1 MADRK
6 LEEVRTEFIKRVNKA
21 IISQLL
27 DDLLRERIMED
38 EELEEVN
45 TKYKRQDQAR
55 ILIDN
60 VRRKGPEASR
70 RFIVFLQTR
79 DTFLAE
85 QLDLQNFPAVV
96 QPIEGNISEKEV
108 QFLESKSGIRLC
120 PQNVFQ
126 QIQTTEGTEIYPISD
141 PRTRTRLALIICN
154 IKFDYLDFRNGAEV
168 DLEQMTLLLEDLGYK
183 VEIRTNLN
191 SQEITTCLKN
201 FAAREEHK
209 TSDGMFVVLMSHGQL
224 DSLYGVNSVGRH
236 SDIFSIKTIFST
248 FNNINCPALRGK
260 PKVVII
266 QACRGEQRGY
276 LMETEEDS
284 ATSAPAS
291 LQSDSYTKQLQTDA
305 VQKIH
310 VESDF
315 ICLYSTTPD
324 HLSWR
329 HPKSGSFFITQLID
343 TIKKH
348 AWNCNLEEVFRKV
361 LQHFAS
367 NPCQMP
373 SKDRTTLIKKF
384 YLFPGH

>member
-1 MADRK
+1 MADQR
-6 LEEVRTEFIKRVNKA
+6 LEDVRTEFIKRINKA

-45 TKYKRQDQAR
+45 TKDKRQDQAR
-55 ILIDN
+55 MLIDN

-79 DTFLAE
+79 DAFLAE

-96 QPIEGNISEKEV
+96 QPIEGNISKEEV
-108 QFLESKSGIRLC
+108 QFLESKNGVRLC

-126 QIQTTEGTEIYPISD
+126 QIQTTEGTEIYPIND

-154 IKFDYLDFRNGAEV
+154 IKFDHLKFRKGAEV

-183 VEIRTNLN
+183 VEIMTNLN

-201 FAAREEHK
+201 FAARGEHK
-209 TSDGMFVVLMSHGQL
+209 TSDGMFVVLMSHGHL
-224 DSLYGVNSVGRH
+224 DSLCGVNSKDKH
-236 SDIFSIKTIFST
+236 SDIFFIKTIFST

-260 PKVVII
+260 PKVVVL
-266 QACRGEQRGY
+266 QACRGEENGY
-276 LMETEEDS
+276 RMETEEDS

-291 LQSDSYTKQLQTDA
+291 LQSDSCTKQLQTDA

-329 HPKSGSFFITQLID
+329 DTKTGSLFITQLID

>member
-1 MADRK
+1 MADQR
-6 LEEVRTEFIKRVNKA
+6 LEEVRTEFIQRINKA

-38 EELEEVN
+38 EEVEEVN
-45 TKYKRQDQAR
+45 TKNKRQDQAR

-70 RFIVFLQTR
+70 RFIVFLQNR
-79 DTFLAE
+79 DAFLAG
-85 QLDLQNFPAVV
+85 QLDLQNFPA
-96 QPIEGNISEKEV
+96 GNISKEEV
-108 QFLESKSGIRLC
+108 QFLESKNGVRLC

-126 QIQTTEGTEIYPISD
+126 QIQITEGTEIYPIND

-154 IKFDYLDFRNGAEV
+154 IKFDYLKFRKGAEV

-183 VEIRTNLN
+183 VEIMTNLN

-209 TSDGMFVVLMSHGQL
+209 TSDGMFVVLMSHGHL
-224 DSLYGVNSVGRH
+224 DSLYGVNSKDKH

-248 FNNINCPALRGK
+248 FNNINCPSLRGK
-260 PKVVII
+260 PKVVIL
-266 QACRGEQRGY
+266 QACRGEEHGY
-276 LMETEEDS
+276 RMETEEDS

-291 LQSDSYTKQLQTDA
+291 LQSDSCTKQLQTDA

-329 HPKSGSFFITQLID
+329 DTKTGSLFITQLID

>member
-1 MADRK
+1 MADQR
-6 LEEVRTEFIKRVNKA
+6 LEEVRTEFIQRINKA

-38 EELEEVN
+38 EEVEEVN
-45 TKYKRQDQAR
+45 TKNKRQDQAR

-70 RFIVFLQTR
+70 RFIVFLQNR
-79 DTFLAE
+79 DAFLAG
-85 QLDLQNFPAVV
+85 QLDLQNFPA
-96 QPIEGNISEKEV
+96 GNISKEEV
-108 QFLESKSGIRLC
+108 QFLESKNGVRLC

-126 QIQTTEGTEIYPISD
+126 QIQITEGTEIYPIND

-154 IKFDYLDFRNGAEV
+154 IKFDYLKFRKGAEV

-183 VEIRTNLN
+183 VEIMTNLN

-209 TSDGMFVVLMSHGQL
+209 TSDGMFVVLMSHGHL
-224 DSLYGVNSVGRH
+224 DSLYGVNSKDKH

-248 FNNINCPALRGK
+248 FNNINCPSLRGK
-260 PKVVII
+260 PKVVIL
-266 QACRGEQRGY
+266 QACRGEEHGY
-276 LMETEEDS
+276 RMETEEDS

-291 LQSDSYTKQLQTDA
+291 LQSDSCTKQLQTDA

-329 HPKSGSFFITQLID
+329 DTKTGSLFITQLID

-367 NPCQMP
+367 NPFLP
-373 SKDRTTLIKKF
+373 LPRTLKAGEGEATGPISK
-384 YLFPGH
+384 